1 LNWSTHAFN
10 DLNVNSLP
18 DGNEICVCIVV
29 VEVGIKSLSYLN
41 LNPLKIPQGIHILM
55 RIYMITH

>member
-1 LNWSTHAFN
+1 LNWSTHVFN

-29 VEVGIKSLSYLN
+29 VEVGIKSISYLN
-41 LNPLKIPQGIHILM
+41 LNPFTNTSRYSYTDEDI
-55 RIYMITH
+55 